1 MTLKER
7 ENRFVKECRKDFGVL
22 TWESELLLRYAFSR
36 GAQEVGRVAYAGGM
50 AEQRSRVLE
59 ALGAVATKEEGPL
72 P

>member
-1 MTLKER
+1 MTLKQR
-7 ENRFVKECRKDFGVL
+7 ENRFVEECRKDFGVL

-50 AEQRSRVLE
+50 EAQRSRVLE
-59 ALGAVATKEEGPL
+59 ALGAAGKDEGPL

>member
-7 ENRFVKECRKDFGVL
+7 ENRFVEECRKDFGVL

-50 AEQRSRVLE
+50 EAQRSRVLE
-59 ALGAVATKEEGPL
+59 ALGAAGKDEGPL